1 MTLRDL
7 LKKPYWSPKD
17 LSLATGISLTT
28 ARSRL
33 AKIRE
38 ELNDQGYINLDM
50 SKAPT
55 KVVVERLNID
65 IDFLE
70 KNGSLDQELTK

>member
-17 LSLATGISLTT
+17 LSLATGISITT

-33 AKIRE
+33 ATIRD
-38 ELNDQGYINLDM
+38 ELAGLGYINLDK

-65 IDFLE
+65 IEFLE
-70 KNGSLDQELTK
+70 KNGSLDRELN

>member
-7 LKKPYWSPKD
+7 LKKTYWSPKD
-17 LSLATGISLTT
+17 LALATGISITT